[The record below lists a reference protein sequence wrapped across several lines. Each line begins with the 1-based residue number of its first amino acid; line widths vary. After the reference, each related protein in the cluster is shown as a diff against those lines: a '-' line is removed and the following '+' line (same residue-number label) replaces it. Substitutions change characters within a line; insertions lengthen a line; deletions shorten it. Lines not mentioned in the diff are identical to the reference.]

1 MMEWL
6 NDRSTYVTG
15 HSTPAGQFN
24 RGIPRLFLVKGD
36 TAASKLNRHALDS
49 ELTKGMR
56 ADLLLRPCEVLS
68 GVPNPTILEVAHNA
82 LRSFLQH
89 RHMLVGGLA

>member
-49 ELTKGMR
+49 ELTEGMR
-56 ADLLLRPCEVLS
+56 ADLPAPAQPVNSLPVK
-68 GVPNPTILEVAHNA
+68 AK
-82 LRSFLQH
+82 RS
-89 RHMLVGGLA
+89 AKPSSK